1 VSELEDLRKQIVDI
15 VARDGYER
23 RPEPFN
29 LSSGGT
35 SHDYVDGKRAV
46 ATTDRL
52 RLLGRVIHGICAEE
66 GVEFGAVGGMTMGA
80 DPIALAVVMTASD
93 AEPKSW
99 FSVRKEAKDHGTRQS
114 IEGPPLR
121 AGTKVLLVDDVVTTG
136 RSILKAL
143 EAVEPRSVEIAFA
156 TALVDRGES
165 TAEEMARRG
174 IRYRPVVTYKDLGID
189 PVIPLGSSAG

>member
-1 VSELEDLRKQIVDI
+1 MSELEDMRKQIVDI

-23 RPEPFN
+23 RPEAFH

-52 RLLGRVIHGICAEE
+52 HLLGRVIHGICAEE
-66 GVEFGAVGGMTMGA
+66 GVEFDAVGGMTMGA
-80 DPIALAVVMTASD
+80 DPIALSVVMTASD
-93 AEPKSW
+93 AQPKTW
-99 FSVRKEAKDHGTRQS
+99 FSVRKEAKGHGTRQS
-114 IEGPPLR
+114 IEGPPLSP
-121 AGTKVLLVDDVVTTG
+121 GTRVLLVDDVVTTG

-143 EAVEPRSVEIAFA
+143 EAIEPRSVEIAFA

-165 TAEEMARRG
+165 TATEMARLG
-174 IRYRPVVTYKDLGID
+174 VRYRPVVTYKDLGID
-189 PVIPLGSSAG
+189 PVVPVSATG